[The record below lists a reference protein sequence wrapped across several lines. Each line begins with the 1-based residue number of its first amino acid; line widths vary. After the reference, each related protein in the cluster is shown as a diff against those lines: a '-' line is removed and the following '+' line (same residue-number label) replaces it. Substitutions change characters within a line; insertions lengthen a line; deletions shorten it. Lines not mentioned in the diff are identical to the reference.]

1 MDVQK
6 LLRNPRFRLER
17 NPAPDPIQLKQFQE
31 HAPRNL
37 PRTYVRFLEA
47 CDCARG
53 KIPYDT
59 GYIEFFSVESAL
71 DQNRK
76 HHVTESL
83 PGFFAF
89 GCDGA
94 DELYVFDLRSEDG
107 APVCCVSAKAAS
119 VASVSRITNSFSE
132 FLEGIVLMGGAT

>member
-17 NPAPDPIQLKQFQE
+17 GPAPDPVQVKQFQE
-31 HAPRNL
+31 HAPPNL

-47 CDCARG
+47 CDAARG
-53 KIPYDT
+53 RIPYDT
-59 GYIEFFSVESAL
+59 GYIAFFPLEAAL

-76 HHVTESL
+76 HHVGENL

-89 GCDGA
+89 GSDGA
-94 DELYVFDLRSEDG
+94 DELYVFDLRGEDG
-107 APVCCVSAKAAS
+107 APVCCVSAKATGIAD
-119 VASVSRITNSFSE
+119 VSRITNSFSE

>member
-17 NPAPDPIQLKQFQE
+17 GPAPNPVQLKQFQE
-31 HAPRNL
+31 HAPPNL

-47 CDCARG
+47 CDSARG

-59 GYIEFFSVESAL
+59 GYIEFFSVETAL
-71 DQNRK
+71 DQNQK
-76 HHVTESL
+76 HLVGESL

-89 GCDGA
+89 GSDGG

-107 APVCCVSAKAAS
+107 APVCCVSAKAA
-119 VASVSRITNSFSE
+119 AIAGVSRITNSFSE